1 MKYANILVPYDRSES
16 AKHAL
21 ATALEIAANRSDS
34 CVTVFFASPV
44 PEFESA
50 QFLAAENMSGVM
62 RIPPDELAAMQ
73 KEYVDY
79 ERGLLVDDL
88 KDFVGE
94 DILASD
100 DAFKVAVGQGKPS
113 KAILDYA
120 QRNEVD
126 LIVMGCRGLNAV
138 AGMLGSVSYAV
149 LRNASCPV
157 LVEK

>member
-1 MKYANILVPYDRSES
+1 MKYTNILVPYDRSES
-16 AKHAL
+16 AKRAL
-21 ATALEIAANRSDS
+21 STALEIAADEDGAH
-34 CVTVFFASPV
+34 VTVFFASPV

-50 QFLAAENMSGVM
+50 QFLAAENMSGVV
-62 RIPPDELAAMQ
+62 RIPPEELAAMQ
-73 KEYVDY
+73 KEYLDY

-94 DILASD
+94 AVLSCA
-100 DAFKVAVGQGKPS
+100 DAFRIAVRQGKPS
-113 KAILDYA
+113 KAIIDYA
-120 QRNEVD
+120 EHNGVD

-157 LVEK
+157 LIEK